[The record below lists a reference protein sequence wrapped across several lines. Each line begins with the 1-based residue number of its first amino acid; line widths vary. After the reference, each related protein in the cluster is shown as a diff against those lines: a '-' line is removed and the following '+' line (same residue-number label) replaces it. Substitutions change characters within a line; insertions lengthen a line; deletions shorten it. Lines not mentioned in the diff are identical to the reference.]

1 MREQQSLFGATEVL
15 IEDKASGTQLIQELI
30 IDGCHGVTRYQPTG
44 DKTMRLHAQTALIE
58 NGFVQ
63 IPETA
68 AWLAEYLHE
77 LTVFPKGKHDDQ
89 ADSTAQFLDWFKTPM
104 QNWAFYELT
113 RQRVQELEQRR
124 KPPPVKTVF
133 APGSM
138 EWLAEQEKARS
149 TAAPDPVS
157 HTLPDVR
164 EAEKLDPERFP
175 NPERFRV
182 RLAVPPGIGSLQTFS
197 GRHINVGPDR
207 TVEMSAD
214 DAQYLIRDGWTK
226 LAEWASD
233 EAA

>member
-1 MREQQSLFGATEVL
+1 
-15 IEDKASGTQLIQELI
+15 
-30 IDGCHGVTRYQPTG
+30 
-44 DKTMRLHAQTALIE
+44 
-58 NGFVQ
+58 
-63 IPETA
+63 
-68 AWLAEYLHE
+68 
-77 LTVFPKGKHDDQ
+77 
-89 ADSTAQFLDWFKTPM
+89 M

-149 TAAPDPVS
+149 TAAADPVS
-157 HTLPDVR
+157 HTPPDVR
-164 EAEKLDPERFP
+164 EAEKLNPERFP